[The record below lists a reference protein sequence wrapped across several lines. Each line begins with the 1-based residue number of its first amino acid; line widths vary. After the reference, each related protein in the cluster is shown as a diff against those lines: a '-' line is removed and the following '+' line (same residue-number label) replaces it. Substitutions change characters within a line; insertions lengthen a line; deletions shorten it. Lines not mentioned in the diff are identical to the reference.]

1 MGAVGRVDDLLEEI
15 IFPQSTAVTEA
26 LPTRPCS
33 VVLLVGAAFVGF
45 SSGRFCSREVS
56 QETITFGSGAIL
68 KARGVFRGEMR
79 RKV

>member
-1 MGAVGRVDDLLEEI
+1 MCAVCRVIDQLEEI
-15 IFPQSTAVTEA
+15 IFSQCTALTEA

-33 VVLLVGAAFVGF
+33 VGLLVGAAFIGF

-56 QETITFGSGAIL
+56 QETISFESGAIL
-68 KARGVFRGEMR
+68 KASVVFRGEMR